1 MATWLVKTEPSTYSF
16 SNLEKAGKTRWDG
29 VGNPLAL
36 KHIRAIAKGDAVFV
50 YHTGDEKQIVGLARA
65 ESSPYP
71 DPKSRD
77 PRPAAFDLA
86 PVRALKK
93 PVTLDAIK
101 ADDQFKDWEL
111 VRIASL
117 AVMPV
122 PAAVERALLK
132 MAGE

>member
-16 SNLEKAGKTRWDG
+16 SNLEKAGKTRWDW
-29 VGNPLAL
+29 VGNPLPL

-101 ADDQFKDWEL
+101 AEPKLKDMIL
-111 VRIASL
+111 VNNTRLS
-117 AVMPV
+117 VQPV
-122 PAAVERALLK
+122 TDAEWKIVCK
-132 MAGE
+132 MGGL